1 MKQIL
6 RNFILEFKNSNPDLV
21 NSILEG
27 MDILLEE
34 PHVFAPKSSVV
45 KNEFSLNDLL
55 EMEKKKKQ
63 KIHVTNLED
72 FDSFDLYV
80 EQTGMARAD
89 GVIHEPLKYIRD
101 ISLGKAVISPRDNIS
116 IKLNKSDGAKFLNWI
131 SQNKFA
137 MLSIR
142 AYLHENPD
150 KVMELPY
157 TFYDNAVKNKTMP
170 AKEAMELLPSPRGI
184 HESK

>member
-1 MKQIL
+1 MKQTL
-6 RNFILEFKNSNPDLV
+6 RNFILEFKHSDPDLV
-21 NSILEG
+21 NIILEG
-27 MDILLEE
+27 MNVLLEE
-34 PHVFAPKSSVV
+34 PHIFAPRSAMV
-45 KNEFSLNDLL
+45 KNEFSVNDLL
-55 EMEKKKKQ
+55 ELEKKKRKT
-63 KIHVTNLED
+63 IHVTNVED

-80 EQTGMARAD
+80 EQTGMTRAD

-116 IKLNKSDGAKFLNWI
+116 IKLSKADGANFLNWI
-131 SQNKFA
+131 SQNKSA

-142 AYLHENPD
+142 GYLQENPD
-150 KVMELPY
+150 KAMELPY

-170 AKEAMELLPSPRGI
+170 AKEVMELLPSPRGI